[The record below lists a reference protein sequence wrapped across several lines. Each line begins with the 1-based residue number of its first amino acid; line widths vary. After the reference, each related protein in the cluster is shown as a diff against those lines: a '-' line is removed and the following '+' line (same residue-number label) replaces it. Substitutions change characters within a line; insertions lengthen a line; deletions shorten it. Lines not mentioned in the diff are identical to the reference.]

1 MRTPLF
7 LALATVVAAYFS
19 TMVAAFASAVPVIG
33 SVLASVVLI
42 GVEAVS
48 YPLTLF
54 VTFIHE
60 SGHAV
65 AALLTGGSVTGMGI
79 GLRGNGLTSTLTSGF
94 WPIFVVTNAGYLA
107 GVLYGA
113 FVLFWT
119 NRFGN
124 SAKVFRITAAVV
136 ACCTLLFTVFA
147 HGPTAGGL
155 TVSMR
160 FFALAIGAALTALF
174 WAVPKWVRN
183 ETSLDY
189 VLNLLA
195 VSCLLRALGDIRD
208 VFVISSG
215 NLADNDASALG
226 EMTGIPG
233 PVWAIAWATFSSLL
247 IWKAFKNMK
256 G

>member
-19 TMVAAFASAVPVIG
+19 TMVAIFALSVPFLG
-33 SVLASVVLI
+33 PFLAPVVLI

-79 GLRGNGLTSTLTSGF
+79 GLHGNGLTSTLTSGF
-94 WPIFVVTNAGYLA
+94 WSNFVMTNAGYLA
-107 GVLYGA
+107 GVLYGT
-113 FVLFWT
+113 FVLFWA
-119 NRFGN
+119 NRFRN
-124 SAKVFRITAAVV
+124 AATVLRITAVV
-136 ACCTLLFTVFA
+136 IACCTLLFTVFA
-147 HGPTAGGL
+147 HGPVSKEL
-155 TVSMR
+155 TIGMR
-160 FFALAIGAALTALF
+160 FFALSIGSLLAVFF
-174 WAVPKWVRN
+174 WCVPKWLQSEFMR
-183 ETSLDY
+183 DY

-195 VSCLLRALGDIRD
+195 VACLLRALGDIRD
-208 VFVISSG
+208 VYVISSG
-215 NLADNDASALG
+215 NLTDNDATALG
-226 EMTGIPG
+226 TLTGIPG
-233 PVWAIAWATFSSLL
+233 PLWAIAWAAFSSFL
-247 IWKAFKNMK
+247 IWKAFRNLK